1 MFERF
6 MSPDQRG
13 QSGGWVS
20 APIWLT
26 VMTLAV
32 LIPFI
37 AFTAYSINQLNINQR
52 QSDERRIIERVDSL
66 SASVDRDIRGIQA
79 LAEALAASSYLVNGD
94 MRGFYNYAKLTL
106 PSDTT
111 HVILLDTSLQQLLN
125 TRVPFGTAL
134 PKTAAVEAAQR
145 VLDTGRLVVSD
156 IVIGKVSKRRVFD
169 VQVPISAKGQI
180 RYILIVTDEPPRI
193 ARVLSEQAEREGWYS
208 AVLDG
213 KGSAIA
219 IDNPIAAATGVF
231 PMQLLKGSGR
241 VETIIGGEQ
250 VLLHFVKSELTGWTS
265 VVWVPLPTLDA
276 PTGRL
281 WRTLIAAS
289 LIALLASLI
298 LAYLFAQPF
307 ANLMR
312 HTMRNVSLMGSSN
325 ELPPIKSMLT
335 EGSVI
340 SNSLHD
346 VNRQLRARQRENE
359 ESRALL
365 LALLDTVP
373 EGITIVGGLD
383 MKVVANSRQAVEWQG
398 HDPSEPPINAGEVAN
413 ELSIRNL
420 DGSVPAAT
428 QMPLYRAS
436 RLGERTSDLQVTLVR
451 ADGKTMPIEMS
462 VNPFRDGAGKI
473 IGAISSWRD
482 ITERRRREHNLRL
495 ITRELTHRAKNLLT
509 VILGIAKQTARDDL
523 STEEFLSAFSRRI
536 QGLGASHDLLIRSD
550 WDGAQLEELINSQL
564 AHFGGLDGVRIKAK
578 GPSILLKND
587 VLQTLGLAF
596 HELGTNAVKYGS
608 LSVEGGSVEIS
619 WRIRTLEGVPRLKLT
634 WRERGGP
641 PVKKPARKGFGH
653 NITVRSLA
661 RVVSGEVK
669 IDFAKSGVVWSV
681 DAPLSAI
688 ELEESGAA

>member
-6 MSPDQRG
+6 MSLDQKG

-26 VMTLAV
+26 AMILAA

-52 QSDERRIIERVDSL
+52 QSDEQRIIERVDSL
-66 SASVDRDIRGIQA
+66 SASVDRDIGGIKA

-94 MRGFYNYAKLTL
+94 LRGFYNYAKLTL

-111 HVILLDTSLQQLLN
+111 HVLLLDTSLQQLVN
-125 TRVPFGTAL
+125 TRVPFGTPL

-145 VLDTGRLVVSD
+145 VIDTGSIVVSD
-156 IVIGKVSKRRVFD
+156 VVIGKVSKRQVFD
-169 VQVPISAKGQI
+169 IQVPISVQGKI
-180 RYILIVTDEPPRI
+180 RYVLIVTDEPPRI
-193 ARVLSEQAEREGWYS
+193 ARVLSEQALREGWYS
-208 AVLDG
+208 AVLDS
-213 KGSAIA
+213 KGNIIA
-219 IDNPIAAATGVF
+219 MDNHIAAEAGRF
-231 PMQLLKGSGR
+231 PMNVLTGNGR
-241 VETIIGGEQ
+241 VETIIEGEQ
-250 VLLHFVKSELTGWTS
+250 VLLHYLKSELTGWTS
-265 VVWVPLPTLDA
+265 LVWVPLPTLNA

-289 LIALLASLI
+289 LIALLASSAF
-298 LAYLFAQPF
+298 AYLFARPF

-312 HTMRNVSLMGSSN
+312 NTMRNVSLMGSSR
-325 ELPPIKSMLT
+325 ELPPIPSLLA

-340 SNSLHD
+340 SRSLHN
-346 VNRQLRARQRENE
+346 VNQQLRARQRENE
-359 ESRALL
+359 ESRSLL

-373 EGITIVGGLD
+373 EGITIVGAPD

-398 HDPSEPPINAGEVAN
+398 LNPGQPSINAGESAK
-413 ELSIRNL
+413 ELSVRNP
-420 DGSVPAAT
+420 DGSVPEAA

-436 RLGERTSDLQVTLVR
+436 QLGESTKDLQLALTR
-451 ADGKTMPIEMS
+451 ADGKTIPIEMS
-462 VNPFRDGAGKI
+462 VNPFHDEAGTI

-482 ITERRRREHNLRL
+482 ITERKQREHNLRL

-509 VILGIAKQTARDDL
+509 VILGIAKQTARPGMT
-523 STEEFLSAFSRRI
+523 SEEFLSTFSRRI
-536 QGLGASHDLLIRSD
+536 QGLGASHDLLVRSD
-550 WDGAQLEELINSQL
+550 WSGSQLEELVNSQL
-564 AHFGGLDGVRIKAK
+564 AHFGGLDGLRIKAK
-578 GPSILLKND
+578 GPSVLLKND

-608 LSVEGGSVEIS
+608 LSVPNGSVEIS
-619 WRIRTLEGVPRLKLT
+619 WRIRTLEGVPRLKLV

-641 PVKKPARKGFGH
+641 PVKKPLRKGFGH

-669 IDFAKSGVVWSV
+669 IDFAKSGLVWSL

-688 ELEESGAA
+688 ELEEAEAV

>member
-1 MFERF
+1 MFKRF
-6 MSPDQRG
+6 MSLDHKG
-13 QSGGWVS
+13 QSSGWVS

-26 VMTLAV
+26 AMILAV

-37 AFTAYSINQLNINQR
+37 AFTAYSINQLNMNQR
-52 QSDERRIIERVDSL
+52 QSDEQRIIERVDSL
-66 SASVDRDIRGIQA
+66 SASVDRDIRGMKA

-94 MRGFYNYAKLTL
+94 LGGFYNYAKLTL

-111 HVILLDTSLQQLLN
+111 HVLLLDTGLQQLVN
-125 TRVPFGTAL
+125 TRVPFGTSL
-134 PKTAAVEAAQR
+134 PKTAAAEAAQR
-145 VLDTGRLVVSD
+145 VLDTGSIVVSD
-156 IVIGKVSKRRVFD
+156 VVIGKVSKRRVFD
-169 VQVPISAKGQI
+169 VQVPISVQGQI
-180 RYILIVTDEPPRI
+180 RYVLILTDEPPRI
-193 ARVLSEQAEREGWYS
+193 ARVLSEQALREGWYS
-208 AVLDG
+208 AVLDS
-213 KGSAIA
+213 KGNIIA
-219 IDNPIAAATGVF
+219 MDNPVAAETGRF
-231 PMQLLKGSGR
+231 RMDILTGNGR

-250 VLLHFVKSELTGWTS
+250 VLLHYVKSELTGWTS
-265 VVWVPLPTLDA
+265 VVWVPLPTLNA

-289 LIALLASLI
+289 LIALLASSAF
-298 LAYLFAQPF
+298 AYLFAQPF
-307 ANLMR
+307 AHLMR
-312 HTMRNVSLMGSSN
+312 NTMRNVSLMGSSS
-325 ELPPIKSMLT
+325 ELPPINSLLM

-340 SNSLHD
+340 SRSLHD
-346 VNRQLRARQRENE
+346 VNQQLRERQRENE
-359 ESRALL
+359 ESRSLL

-373 EGITIVGGLD
+373 EGITIVGGPE

-398 HDPSEPPINAGEVAN
+398 HNPSEPSINAGEVAN

-420 DGSVPAAT
+420 DGSVPTAT

-436 RLGERTSDLQVTLVR
+436 RFGERTKDFQLMLAR
-451 ADGKTMPIEMS
+451 ADGKTIPIEMS
-462 VNPFRDGAGKI
+462 VNPFYDGSGKI

-482 ITERRRREHNLRL
+482 ISERKQREHNLRL

-509 VILGIAKQTARDDL
+509 VILGIAKQTARDDV
-523 STEEFLSAFSRRI
+523 STQEFLATFSRRI
-536 QGLGASHDLLIRSD
+536 QGLGASHDLLVRSD
-550 WDGAQLEELINSQL
+550 WSGSQLEELVNSQL

-578 GPSILLKND
+578 GLSLLLKND

-608 LSVEGGSVEIS
+608 LSVPDGSVEIS
-619 WRIRTLEGVPRLKLT
+619 WRIRALEGVPRLKLV

-641 PVKKPARKGFGH
+641 PVKKPSRKGFGY

-669 IDFAKSGVVWSV
+669 INFAKSGLVWSL

-688 ELEESGAA
+688 ELEEAGAV

>member
-6 MSPDQRG
+6 MSLDRKR
-13 QSGGWVS
+13 QSSGWVS

-26 VMTLAV
+26 AMMLAV

-37 AFTAYSINQLNINQR
+37 AFTAYSINQLNMNQR
-52 QSDERRIIERVDSL
+52 QSDEQRIIERVDSL

-79 LAEALAASSYLVNGD
+79 FAEALAVSSYLVSGD
-94 MRGFYNYAKLTL
+94 IRGFYNYAKLTL

-111 HVILLDTSLQQLLN
+111 HVLLLDTSLQQLVN
-125 TRVPFGTAL
+125 TRVPFGTPL

-145 VLDTGRLVVSD
+145 ALDTGRIVVSD
-156 IVIGKVSKRRVFD
+156 VVIGKVSKRLVFD
-169 VQVPISAKGQI
+169 VLVPIAVQGQN
-180 RYILIVTDEPPRI
+180 RYALIVTDEPRRI
-193 ARVLSEQAEREGWYS
+193 ARVLSEQALREGWHS
-208 AVLDG
+208 GVLDG
-213 KGSAIA
+213 KGTIIA
-219 IDNPIAAATGVF
+219 MDNPLAAAAGRF
-231 PMQLLKGSGR
+231 PMEVLSGNGR
-241 VETIIGGEQ
+241 SETIIGSEQ

-265 VVWVPLPTLDA
+265 LVWVPLPTLNA

-289 LIALLASLI
+289 LIALLAS
-298 LAYLFAQPF
+298 AASAFLFARPF

-325 ELPPIKSMLT
+325 ELQPIQSLLT

-340 SNSLHD
+340 SRSLHD
-346 VNRQLRARQRENE
+346 VNQQLLARQREND
-359 ESRALL
+359 ESRSLL

-373 EGITIVGGLD
+373 EGITIVGGPD

-398 HDPSEPPINAGEVAN
+398 LNPGQPSINAGESAK
-413 ELSIRNL
+413 ELSVRNP
-420 DGSVPAAT
+420 DGSIPDAA

-436 RLGERTSDLQVTLVR
+436 QLGESTKDLQLTLAR
-451 ADGKTMPIEMS
+451 ADGRTIPIEMS
-462 VNPFRDGAGKI
+462 VNPFHDGTGKI

-482 ITERRRREHNLRL
+482 ITERKQREHNLRL

-509 VILGIAKQTARDDL
+509 VILGIAKQTARDDV
-523 STEEFLSAFSRRI
+523 STEEFLATFSRRI
-536 QGLGASHDLLIRSD
+536 QGLGASHDLLVRSD
-550 WDGAQLEELINSQL
+550 WSGSQLEELVNSQL

-578 GPSILLKND
+578 GPSVLLKND

-608 LSVEGGSVEIS
+608 LSVPDGSVDIS
-619 WRIRTLEGVPRLKLT
+619 WRIRTLEGVPRLKLV

-641 PVKKPARKGFGH
+641 SVKKPTRKGFGH

-669 IDFAKSGVVWSV
+669 IDFAKSGLVWSL

-688 ELEESGAA
+688 ELKESGSA